1 MSQITTESIKK
12 LDLLTFPLA
21 GNHLIEASAGTGK
34 TYTIASLYVRLILGA
49 ADENDSDSPIP
60 PQMPSSILVV
70 TFTEAATEELR
81 DRIRRRLEQAAAVFR
96 SPLNHDDP
104 FLQQLR
110 QRYAQDD
117 PKKAAAFAYR
127 LDQAAQAMD
136 QAAIYTIHAFC
147 QKMLRTHAFDSQ
159 SLFELKVNTDDIEL
173 KQEAARD
180 YWRVHVQTLQDA
192 RDQPHC
198 CQNPPR
204 RKT

>member
-1 MSQITTESIKK
+1 MTTRCNLRGLINNNGNTMSQITTESIKK

-117 PKKAAAFAYR
+117 PKKRRLSLIALIKRHKRWTKPPFIPFMLFAKKCCVR
-127 LDQAAQAMD
+127 TLLIAKV
-136 QAAIYTIHAFC
+136 C
-147 QKMLRTHAFDSQ
+147 LSLR
-159 SLFELKVNTDDIEL
+159 
-173 KQEAARD
+173 
-180 YWRVHVQTLQDA
+180 
-192 RDQPHC
+192 
-198 CQNPPR
+198 
-204 RKT
+204 